1 MRRGLTVLIGI
12 VLVSWS
18 VRALSH
24 YPEGVTFLA
33 FQWPEGYEPVIDG
46 DLREWDV
53 VPEKY
58 IQRTRDFREILYD
71 LIDLYDFDIKRSIV
85 SYSGPQNRLY
95 FASEVFDDVHQIDRD
110 RIQDLTTDDA
120 FEIMIDADH
129 SGGQYSAFLVFAEE
143 EWKEIT
149 GAQATQYA
157 LSVPA
162 PNGLKSFKS
171 YNASTW
177 TEKPPWA
184 EYAWK
189 MEEAPEGGSTMF
201 YEVSII
207 PFDHLNWLGPE
218 QSQIHNLE
226 PGEIIGLNI
235 AFSDWDQDLEY
246 WEGYWVLSGR
256 PKTFVY
262 AERFTDFLLSPIEKR
277 LFKDSTVQ
285 EETWARIKASFTG
298 RW

>member
-1 MRRGLTVLIGI
+1 MKAIFILCVATVLIG
-12 VLVSWS
+12 LPGMAWG
-18 VRALSH
+18 H
-24 YPEGVTFLA
+24 YPEGVTFFA
-33 FQWPEGYEPVIDG
+33 FQWPPGHEPVMDG
-46 DLREWDV
+46 DLSEWEI

-58 IQRTRDFREILYD
+58 ISRTEEFHEILYH
-71 LIDLYDFDIKRSIV
+71 LIDPYDFDITRSIV
-85 SYSGPQNRLY
+85 SWSEPQNRLY
-95 FASEVFDDVHQIDRD
+95 FAAEVFDDVHQIDRD
-110 RIQDLTTDDA
+110 RIQDLTTDDT

-149 GAQATQYA
+149 GAQATQYG

-162 PNGLKSFKS
+162 PKGLKSFKS

-226 PGEIIGLNI
+226 AGEIIGLNI

-256 PKTFVY
+256 SKTFVY
-262 AERFTDFLLSPIEKR
+262 AERFTNFLLAPVEWE
-277 LFKDSTVQ
+277 LFRFSAV
-285 EETWARIKASFTG
+285 ERATWGRIKSTF
-298 RW
+298 RR